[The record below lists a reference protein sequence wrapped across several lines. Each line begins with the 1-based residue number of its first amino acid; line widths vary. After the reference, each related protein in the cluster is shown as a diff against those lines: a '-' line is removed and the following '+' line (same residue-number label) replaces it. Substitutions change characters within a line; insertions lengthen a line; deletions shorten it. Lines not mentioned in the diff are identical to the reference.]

1 MGPNHIRALLEFL
14 VIGVI
19 LEQDSVDSSLS
30 QQVPLHLLRVM
41 SGGTGGRLVHPI
53 DSIMLLRLAGSFLEA
68 LELLDLS
75 LLFAF
80 AFHLVDAL
88 ALFQSALFLLP
99 YALLVLD

>member
-1 MGPNHIRALLEFL
+1 MRPNHIRALLEFL

-19 LEQDSVDSSLS
+19 LEQDTVDSSLS

-41 SGGTGGRLVHPI
+41 SGGTRGRLVHPI

-75 LLFAF
+75 LFFAF

-88 ALFQSALFLLP
+88 ALVQSALFLLP